1 MSKYNKV
8 VKGQVESPMKFLP
21 LALAPHAL
29 IAKHFGKAAVEG
41 YKEGGLKGAIKGAFD
56 ATPIGMMAPGT
67 EGAEAAIKPAEAQLE
82 ASRQAFMDY
91 EFKNP
96 FENITNPYLTTENV
110 YEDITVDQRAAQAA
124 RSQLDAQTE
133 QLLQAQRETGEFNI
147 SNIQAIADIQK
158 QGREAIARDI
168 SRQEQQGEQL
178 RLGEAARLQ
187 QQRLGTDLAIQ
198 QMAAAG
204 AQAQQKLEFGRLGT
218 QFGIDM
224 ERLSG
229 AQQGL
234 ALAKQGRAQFFGD
247 LLGTA
252 LTAGA
257 GL

>member
-21 LALAPHAL
+21 LVLGYF
-29 IAKHFGKAAVEG
+29 AKEAIEG
-41 YKEGGLKGAIKGAFD
+41 YKEGGIKGAAESLLD
-56 ATPIGMMAPGT
+56 ASPIGMAAPST
-67 EGAEAAIKPAEAQLE
+67 EGAEAGVGSAEAQLE

-124 RSQLDAQTE
+124 RSQLDAQTA

-147 SNIQAIADIQK
+147 SSIQAIADLQR
-158 QGREAIARDI
+158 QGREAIAADI
-168 SRQEQQGEQL
+168 SRQEQQGQQL

-187 QQRLGTDLAIQ
+187 QQQRAADLAIQ
-198 QMAAAG
+198 QAAAQG
-204 AQAQQKLEFGRLGT
+204 AQAQQALEFDRLGT

-224 ERLSG
+224 QRLSG
-229 AQQGL
+229 AQEGL

-247 LLGTA
+247 ILGMATSA
-252 LTAGA
+252 LGA
-257 GL
+257 